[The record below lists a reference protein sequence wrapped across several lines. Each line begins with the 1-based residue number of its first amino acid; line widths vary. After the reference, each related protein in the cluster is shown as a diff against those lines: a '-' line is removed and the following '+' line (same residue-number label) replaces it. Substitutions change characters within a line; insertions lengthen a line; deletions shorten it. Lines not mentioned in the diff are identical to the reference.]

1 MYPIKV
7 FVKSLKKEG
16 MLISVQF
23 VPTETTALQ
32 GQQIVRG
39 MQMMAVGVVIL
50 DGEFAIGPLTDMQHV
65 GSTFDPVN
73 EGVVDLDKVVPL
85 KETSEDTKY
94 ETTD

>member
-32 GQQIVRG
+32 GQQLVRG
-39 MQMMAVGVVIL
+39 MQMTAMGVVIL
-50 DGEFAIGPLTDMQHV
+50 GEEFAIGPLSDMQPMPL
-65 GSTFDPVN
+65 TPP
-73 EGVVDLDKVVPL
+73 KVKL
-85 KETSEDTKY
+85 GA
-94 ETTD
+94 